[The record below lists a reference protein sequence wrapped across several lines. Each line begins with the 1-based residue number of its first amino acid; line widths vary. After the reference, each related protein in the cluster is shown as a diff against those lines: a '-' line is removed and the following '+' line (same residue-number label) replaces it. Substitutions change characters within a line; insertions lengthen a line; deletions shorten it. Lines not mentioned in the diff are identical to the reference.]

1 MADIITSP
9 QDLESAS
16 DKRRRFTS
24 IRISQTALFST
35 AMGFSVILTGVY
47 PYMKQ
52 VRRLKNRY
60 DLNLTMIFFE
70 IVDTLLE

>member
-1 MADIITSP
+1 MKMADIITSP

-16 DKRRRFTS
+16 DKKRRFRS
-24 IRISQTALFST
+24 IRISQTALFGT

-52 VRRLKNRY
+52 VNK
-60 DLNLTMIFFE
+60 
-70 IVDTLLE
+70 

>member
-16 DKRRRFTS
+16 DKKRRFRS
-24 IRISQTALFST
+24 IRISQTALFGT

-52 VRRLKNRY
+52 VRKY
-60 DLNLTMIFFE
+60 MK
-70 IVDTLLE
+70 LEFPI

>member
-16 DKRRRFTS
+16 DKKRRFRS
-24 IRISQTALFST
+24 IRISQTALFGT

-52 VRRLKNRY
+52 VWKLKGSK
-60 DLNLTMIFFE
+60 
-70 IVDTLLE
+70 

>member
-16 DKRRRFTS
+16 DKKRRFRS
-24 IRISQTALFST
+24 IRISQTALFGT

-52 VRRLKNRY
+52 VKKLKK
-60 DLNLTMIFFE
+60 IK
-70 IVDTLLE
+70 LELPL

>member
-16 DKRRRFTS
+16 DKKRRFRS
-24 IRISQTALFST
+24 IRISQTALFGT

-52 VRRLKNRY
+52 VRKLKK
-60 DLNLTMIFFE
+60 IK
-70 IVDTLLE
+70 LELPL

>member
-16 DKRRRFTS
+16 DKKRRFRS
-24 IRISQTALFST
+24 IRISQTALFGT

-52 VRRLKNRY
+52 VRKLKRSK
-60 DLNLTMIFFE
+60 
-70 IVDTLLE
+70 

>member
-16 DKRRRFTS
+16 DKKRRFRS
-24 IRISQTALFST
+24 IRISQTALFGT

-52 VRRLKNRY
+52 VRK
-60 DLNLTMIFFE
+60 LNWIR
-70 IVDTLLE
+70 IPI